1 MLHLI
6 QPRPQRIFLLKED
19 GNEGE
24 FDGDV
29 HFRKYPLWANL
40 VQKIKAVCLT

>member
-29 HFRKYPLWANL
+29 HFGNTLYGQIWSKRSKLS
-40 VQKIKAVCLT
+40 V